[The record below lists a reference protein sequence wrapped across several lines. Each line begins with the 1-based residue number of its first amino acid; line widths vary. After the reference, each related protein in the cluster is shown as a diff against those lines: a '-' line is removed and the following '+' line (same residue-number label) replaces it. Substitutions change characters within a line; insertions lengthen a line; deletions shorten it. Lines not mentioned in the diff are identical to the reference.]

1 MKPEKFWA
9 CGALLLALNGCVTA
23 EWQAVQSD
31 CTKTQY
37 RLLPPSFQMVSVL
50 RPVPF
55 EVPTGQTVCT
65 STSSGATVTT
75 DCRQV
80 TMTQWRQLPDYER
93 VDVNA
98 EARLEAINHCIKTT
112 CLTQYG
118 NLHCRPPT
126 PRPPSPAGATPVPP
140 RSANPA

>member
-1 MKPEKFWA
+1 MKPEKLWA
-9 CGALLLALNGCVTA
+9 CGALIFTLNGCATA
-23 EWQAVQSD
+23 EWQAAHSE

-50 RPVPF
+50 RAVPV

-75 DCRQV
+75 ECRPV
-80 TMTQWRQLPDYER
+80 SMTQWRQMPDYER

-98 EARLEAINHCIKTT
+98 EARLEAINHCTKTA
-112 CLTQYG
+112 CLTHYG

-126 PRPPSPAGATPVPP
+126 PRPSTPAGAPAALP
-140 RSANPA
+140 RSTNPT